1 MKKMNRAISVVLIIL
16 TAIAGFTCKP
26 GLGSQID
33 ILPPSGEIIY
43 PDSGETPI
51 RGSFILRG
59 TAKDD
64 EGVRAVSIV
73 FENIETKDRTRSFP
87 ASLSKPGADSTEWT
101 VSIDN
106 EPTGTEA
113 PPHELVKI
121 YPIPDGEYTA
131 IVTVTD
137 KGGKPST
144 FTKNY
149 KIDNTPP
156 VFIVQRPSTVA
167 GKDETPVTWDGYG
180 AIFSVVGQAGE
191 RNTVEKLDVRVTG
204 AEPIQTM
211 FVGNNINAQIAVF
224 RKTDPKDPLYEL
236 QDKDK
241 TKPLK
246 GEFYLYDNAR
256 ERTGG
261 GGHQLKVIKPIGII
275 NGRMFIPML

>member
-43 PDSGETPI
+43 PDAGETPI

-73 FENIETKDRTRSFP
+73 FENIETKDSTRSFP

-106 EPTGTEA
+106 EPTGTDA

-121 YPIPDGEYTA
+121 
-131 IVTVTD
+131 
-137 KGGKPST
+137 
-144 FTKNY
+144 
-149 KIDNTPP
+149 
-156 VFIVQRPSTVA
+156 
-167 GKDETPVTWDGYG
+167 
-180 AIFSVVGQAGE
+180 
-191 RNTVEKLDVRVTG
+191 
-204 AEPIQTM
+204 
-211 FVGNNINAQIAVF
+211 
-224 RKTDPKDPLYEL
+224 
-236 QDKDK
+236 
-241 TKPLK
+241 
-246 GEFYLYDNAR
+246 
-256 ERTGG
+256 
-261 GGHQLKVIKPIGII
+261 
-275 NGRMFIPML
+275 